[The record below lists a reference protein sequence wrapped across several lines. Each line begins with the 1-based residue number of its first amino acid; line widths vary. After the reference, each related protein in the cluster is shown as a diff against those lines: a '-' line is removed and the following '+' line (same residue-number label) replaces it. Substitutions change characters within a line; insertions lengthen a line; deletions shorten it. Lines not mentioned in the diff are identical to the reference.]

1 MSILQFFRTREW
13 VLIRRVVLIGLVV
26 FLGIRTWGG
35 YLLTPFQSANA
46 SRDLAITKTEFR
58 LDVAGSRPAWVI
70 GIRNNSS
77 RFGYDLVQLEATY
90 LDKSGTVLQKDKMTL
105 RQKLIPGQE
114 ESILTTDIH
123 ERPGATNGRLK
134 IVSATTL
141 K

>member
-13 VLIRRVVLIGLVV
+13 IFIRRLVLIGLVV

-46 SRDLAITKTEFR
+46 SRDIAITKSEFR
-58 LDVAGSRPAWVI
+58 PDVPGSKPAWII
-70 GIRNNSS
+70 GVRNNSS
-77 RFGYDLVQLEATY
+77 RFGYAEIQLEATY
-90 LDKSGTVLQKDKMTL
+90 LDKTGAVLQKDSMTL
-105 RQKLIPGQE
+105 HQKLVPGQE
-114 ESILTTDIH
+114 EVIGSTDIH
-123 ERPGATNGRLK
+123 ERPGATNGKLK